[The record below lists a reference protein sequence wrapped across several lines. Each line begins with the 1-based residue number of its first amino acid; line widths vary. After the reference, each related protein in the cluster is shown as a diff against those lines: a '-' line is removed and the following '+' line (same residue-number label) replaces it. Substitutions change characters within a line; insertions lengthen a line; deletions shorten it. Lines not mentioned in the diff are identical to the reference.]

1 MSFSPPQSVAQLV
14 QRMVQFDSVN
24 AEISR
29 RHKPEQPLADWLAQ
43 VAAAWGLQ
51 VTRLPWRFAASKQR
65 ELGAV
70 AHEPGDQLLIT
81 TPAALTASSA
91 GAKPVPWILFDSH
104 LDTVAVE
111 GMTIAPFGG
120 EIQGDKL
127 LGRGSCDTKGTGAAA
142 LWAMKEYAGGT
153 DKPNNIALLLSVDE
167 EINMTGV
174 VSFIEHHLPNLP
186 WRPAAVIVGEPT
198 MLRPVIAH
206 NGVLRWIVTT
216 TGVAAHSA
224 APYLGKSAIR
234 MMMKVMQ
241 AIEVDYIAKL
251 DARHPLTG
259 GAVCTINLIRG
270 GSQVNILAEK
280 CEIQIDRRLAPGET
294 AQGATAELER
304 VIAAVRSGDPELVV
318 EVKASRWSPP
328 LPEHSSAGFLPAVQS
343 VLRGMNLPATPMGAP
358 FATNG
363 GDLAAAGLPTI
374 VWGPGDPYPAHT
386 KDEWVSLA
394 AISQGVQAYLKL
406 MRTPWP
412 GA

>member
-1 MSFSPPQSVAQLV
+1 MSFSPPASVDQLL

-29 RHKPEQPLADWLAQ
+29 RPKPEQPLADYLAQ
-43 VAAAWGLQ
+43 VAAAWGLH
-51 VTRLPWRFAASKQR
+51 VAKLPWRFAVPKQR
-65 ELGAV
+65 ELGAC
-70 AHEPGDQLLIT
+70 AFASADQLLIT
-81 TPAALTASSA
+81 APAASSPA
-91 GAKPVPWILFDSH
+91 AAPWILFDSH
-104 LDTVAVE
+104 LDTVAID

-127 LGRGSCDTKGTGAAA
+127 LGRGACDTKGTGAAA
-142 LWAMKEYAGGT
+142 LWALKEYAAAG
-153 DKPNNIALLLSVDE
+153 DRPNNIALLLSVDE

-174 VSFIEHHLPNLP
+174 VSFIEHDLPSLP
-186 WRPAAVIVGEPT
+186 WRPSAVIVGEPT

-206 NGVLRWIVTT
+206 NGVTRWTVTT

-241 AIEVDYIAKL
+241 AIEDDYIAKL
-251 DARHPLTG
+251 DAEHPLTG
-259 GAVCTINLIRG
+259 GAVCTINIIRG
-270 GSQVNILAEK
+270 GSQVNILADK

-294 AQGATAELER
+294 IESATDALEKVIDTVRQADAELK
-304 VIAAVRSGDPELVV
+304 VDMKVT
-318 EVKASRWSPP
+318 RWAPP
-328 LPEHSSAGFLPAVQS
+328 LHEQSSAAFLGKVQN
-343 VLRGMNLPATPMGAP
+343 VLRSMNLPASPIGAP

-394 AISQGVQAYLKL
+394 TIRQGVQAYLKF
-406 MRTPWP
+406 MRTP
-412 GA
+412 